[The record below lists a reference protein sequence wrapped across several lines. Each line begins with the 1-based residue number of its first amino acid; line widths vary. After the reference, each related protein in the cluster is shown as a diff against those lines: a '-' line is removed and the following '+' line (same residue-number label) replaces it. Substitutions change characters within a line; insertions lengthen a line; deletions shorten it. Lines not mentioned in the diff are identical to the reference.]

1 MEKISIIIPTFNS
14 DLTIRKTL
22 NSVFSQNYKKWEILI
37 IDSYSSD
44 KTIEIIN
51 SFSSK
56 KIKVY
61 KYPKS
66 KGLAAAR
73 SFGISKS
80 SGNYISFLDSD
91 DIWKKNKLILQLNF
105 MKEKNYNFCCTEYSL
120 IKNNKKKF
128 FFIKKN
134 YIDYNFLLS
143 NRPIALST
151 VMITKRLIQ
160 SVSNKYTQND
170 FAEDYLWWIQILKNN
185 NKCYILKKNLTN
197 IYITSNSRSEN
208 IIKNFIS
215 LFKIYRYNLKL
226 NLFELLYIFFLLFI
240 NNFSKLIFKFYG
252 LKN

>member
-1 MEKISIIIPTFNS
+1 
-14 DLTIRKTL
+14 
-22 NSVFSQNYKKWEILI
+22 
-37 IDSYSSD
+37 
-44 KTIEIIN
+44 
-51 SFSSK
+51 
-56 KIKVY
+56 
-61 KYPKS
+61 
-66 KGLAAAR
+66 
-73 SFGISKS
+73 
-80 SGNYISFLDSD
+80 
-91 DIWKKNKLILQLNF
+91 
-105 MKEKNYNFCCTEYSL
+105 
-120 IKNNKKKF
+120 
-128 FFIKKN
+128 
-134 YIDYNFLLS
+134 
-143 NRPIALST
+143 
-151 VMITKRLIQ
+151 MITKRLIQ

>member
-1 MEKISIIIPTFNS
+1 
-14 DLTIRKTL
+14 
-22 NSVFSQNYKKWEILI
+22 
-37 IDSYSSD
+37 
-44 KTIEIIN
+44 
-51 SFSSK
+51 
-56 KIKVY
+56 
-61 KYPKS
+61 
-66 KGLAAAR
+66 
-73 SFGISKS
+73 
-80 SGNYISFLDSD
+80 
-91 DIWKKNKLILQLNF
+91 
-105 MKEKNYNFCCTEYSL
+105 MKEKNYNFCCTEYYL

-208 IIKNFIS
+208 II
-215 LFKIYRYNLKL
+215 
-226 NLFELLYIFFLLFI
+226 
-240 NNFSKLIFKFYG
+240 NNFSKLIFKLYG

>member
-22 NSVFSQNYKKWEILI
+22 NSVFSQSYKKWEILI

-51 SFSSK
+51 SFNSK
-56 KIKVY
+56 KIKLY

-91 DIWKKNKLILQLNF
+91 DIWKKNKLIFQLNF
-105 MKEKNYNFCCTEYSL
+105 MKEKNYSFCCTEYFL
-120 IKNNKKKF
+120 IKNNIKKF

-134 YIDYNFLLS
+134 YIDYSFLLS

-151 VMITKRLIQ
+151 VMITKKLIQ
-160 SVSNKYTQND
+160 SVSNKYTHNN

-185 NKCYILKKNLTN
+185 NKCYVLKKNLTN
-197 IYITSNSRSEN
+197 IYITNNSRSEN
-208 IIKNFIS
+208 ITKNFIS

-226 NLFELLYIFFLLFI
+226 NLFKLFYIFILLFI
-240 NNFSKLIFKFYG
+240 NNFSKLIFKLYG